1 MSDGASAG
9 VLGDS
14 LELPSVL
21 AFLSRF
27 TAAGHHQRCFTFPIC
42 MSYHDIRKLSHHCE
56 SLASTCSL
64 DLLLHSKAE
73 PNSLG
78 LF

>member
-27 TAAGHHQRCFTFPIC
+27 TAAGHHQRSVYSLPLYFPLLSVPILWV
-42 MSYHDIRKLSHHCE
+42 RKFFGFWSV
-56 SLASTCSL
+56 
-64 DLLLHSKAE
+64 
-73 PNSLG
+73 
-78 LF
+78 